1 MLWARAEDG
10 TSMFV
15 ILWEFEVKPGCEQS
29 FESAYGREGAWTRLF
44 RRDSGYLD
52 TPLLKHPTCPRIY
65 FTLDFWHST
74 LAFDSLR
81 DAHREDYQALDRA
94 TDHLTIHEE
103 RIGSYEQFESGNS
116 SS

>member
-10 TSMFV
+10 TSMFL

-29 FESAYGREGAWTRLF
+29 FESAYGPDGTWMRLF

-52 TPLLKHPTCPRIY
+52 TLLLKHPTRPQIY
-65 FTLDFWHST
+65 FTLDFWHSE
-74 LAFDSLR
+74 LAFDSFLE
-81 DAHREDYQALDRA
+81 ANREDYQALDRL
-94 TDHLTIHEE
+94 TEHFTSRQEHL
-103 RIGSYEQFESGNS
+103 GSYKRSEPANS